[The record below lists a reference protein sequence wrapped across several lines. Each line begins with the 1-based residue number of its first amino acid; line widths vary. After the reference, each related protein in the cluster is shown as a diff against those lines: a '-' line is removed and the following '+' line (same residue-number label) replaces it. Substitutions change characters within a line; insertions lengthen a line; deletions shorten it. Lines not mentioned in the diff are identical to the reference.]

1 MKKYWVRQLILN
13 YELSIFIIFSYLCT
27 AKIVHTMRKILLLVI
42 ATLMVTVNIY
52 AQGSLTGRVYHCGNM
67 MAGELNQVKKEVK
80 DISKEAKTNEE
91 KEEVK
96 GMEAIINAIVSTMTL
111 TFIDDKTV
119 EVNSVVKFDEQKAKA
134 GGASW
139 LIRKLVKAKLGKK
152 GVDETKQLPYTING
166 HTIKVVNAKKKKE
179 NIFELSEDG
188 KSMTYVVDKK
198 KVVLKRTK

>member
-1 MKKYWVRQLILN
+1 
-13 YELSIFIIFSYLCT
+13 
-27 AKIVHTMRKILLLVI
+27 MRKILLLVI
-42 ATLMVTVNIY
+42 ATLMITVNIY

-134 GGASW
+134 KADNNLKASFTGYSESDKS
-139 LIRKLVKAKLGKK
+139 LLEKKLNHFSKCK
-152 GVDETKQLPYTING
+152 YRYCW
-166 HTIKVVNAKKKKE
+166 IKPN
-179 NIFELSEDG
+179 
-188 KSMTYVVDKK
+188 
-198 KVVLKRTK
+198 